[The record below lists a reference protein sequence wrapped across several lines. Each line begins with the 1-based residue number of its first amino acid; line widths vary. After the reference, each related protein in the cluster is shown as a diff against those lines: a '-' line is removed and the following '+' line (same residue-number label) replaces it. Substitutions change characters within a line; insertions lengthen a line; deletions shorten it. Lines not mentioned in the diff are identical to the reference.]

1 MVDWLEV
8 SKYIRQY
15 QSAALTLQARFGIPR
30 ERLDGLSDCR
40 GDDGLVVAANEL
52 ADLAE
57 TIEAARAEPVAVAD
71 DQ

>member
-15 QSAALTLQARFGIPR
+15 QSAALTLHARFAIPR
-30 ERLDGLSDCR
+30 ERLDALPDCR
-40 GDDGLVVAANEL
+40 GDDGQVVAANEL
-52 ADLAE
+52 ADLAD
-57 TIEAARAEPVAVAD
+57 TIEAARAKPVAPD